1 MNDLINQQRERIAE
15 LEEQLK
21 TATASWNYEAGEC
34 AKAEQR
40 AESAE
45 QRVKELENLNN
56 RLEKALAITAD
67 ELFLSISQV
76 KEAKKAIGKI
86 EVECVDVL
94 FDFSAMRCQRGLKL
108 PFDEQP
114 QEIKGAI
121 NLFEQ
126 LRAKLGGE

>member
-1 MNDLINQQRERIAE
+1 M
-15 LEEQLK
+15 
-21 TATASWNYEAGEC
+21 
-34 AKAEQR
+34 
-40 AESAE
+40 
-45 QRVKELENLNN
+45 KELENLNN

>member
-45 QRVKELENLNN
+45 QRVKELEEVNDIMLT
-56 RLEKALAITAD
+56 RLMAAALALASGRKCPD
-67 ELFLSISQV
+67 AS
-76 KEAKKAIGKI
+76 EALNKFAIEI
-86 EVECVDVL
+86 MSLTLNAAVDVDVIDIL
-94 FDFSAMRCQRGLKL
+94 DTENHAKVSAR
-108 PFDEQP
+108 FNE
-114 QEIKGAI
+114 
-121 NLFEQ
+121 
-126 LRAKLGGE
+126 LRAKGGDE